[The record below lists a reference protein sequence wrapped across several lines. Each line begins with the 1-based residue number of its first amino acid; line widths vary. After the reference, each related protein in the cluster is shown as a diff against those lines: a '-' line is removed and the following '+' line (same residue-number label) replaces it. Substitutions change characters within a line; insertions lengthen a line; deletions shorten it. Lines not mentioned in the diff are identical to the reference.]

1 MMRNAADRAAPDVLP
16 DVAPEAG
23 LGDGE
28 ASDGASSSVPAR
40 VARAIQDMI
49 AERSLQAGD
58 MLPSQRDMTVLL
70 GASRPSVREAVSMLE
85 TLGLVRVEK
94 RRGVFVA
101 APGGRSPADMWPLE
115 AGYSLKEV
123 FQFRA
128 GFEPAALRLA
138 FAQLSGEVLQRL
150 RRYAFSLKEAALSG
164 NTVLAAEQDTLFH
177 DVIFDHCG
185 NRLYSDIRRHL
196 SRVMQ
201 NSQWVPM
208 VMLEQVRDTA
218 EEHMTILAA
227 IEAGD
232 CDAACEALKN
242 HIIAAARRCD
252 IDLNLSPEEFP
263 R

>member
-1 MMRNAADRAAPDVLP
+1 M
-16 DVAPEAG
+16 
-23 LGDGE
+23 
-28 ASDGASSSVPAR
+28 SSVPAR
-40 VARAIQDMI
+40 VARSIQDMI
-49 AERSLQAGD
+49 SERNLQAGD
-58 MLPSQRDMTVLL
+58 PLPSQRDMTVLL
-70 GASRPSVREAVSMLE
+70 GASRPSVREAISMLE

-128 GFEPAALRLA
+128 SFEPAALRLA
-138 FAQLSGEVLQRL
+138 FANLTGPALQKL
-150 RRYAFSLKEAALSG
+150 RRFTFALKDAALSG
-164 NTVLAAEQDTLFH
+164 NSVLAAEQDTLFH
-177 DVIFDHCG
+177 DVIFENCG
-185 NRLYSDIRRHL
+185 NRLHDDIRRHL

-218 EEHMTILAA
+218 EEHLSILAA

-232 CDAACEALKN
+232 CEAACAALEA

-252 IDLNLSPEEFP
+252 IDLDLSPKEFS

>member
-1 MMRNAADRAAPDVLP
+1 MP
-16 DVAPEAG
+16 
-23 LGDGE
+23 
-28 ASDGASSSVPAR
+28 SR

-94 RRGVFVA
+94 RKGVFVA

-115 AGYSLKEV
+115 AGYALKEV
-123 FQFRA
+123 FQFRVS
-128 GFEPAALRLA
+128 FEPAALRLA
-138 FAQLSGEVLQRL
+138 FPNLKGAALQRL
-150 RRYAFSLKEAALSG
+150 RAYADALKVAASNG
-164 NTVLAAEQDTLFH
+164 NSVLAAEQDTLFH
-177 DVIFDHCG
+177 DVIFEHCG
-185 NRLYSDIRRHL
+185 NHLYDDIRRHL

-218 EEHMTILAA
+218 EEHMSILAA

-232 CDAACEALKN
+232 CDAACAALEN

-252 IDLNLSPEEFP
+252 LDININLSPREQTQ
-263 R
+263 